1 MSRHP
6 VCRCTNQAES
16 CPQCWPAGRMSR
28 ANHLLARCKNTTVY
42 DRARV
47 PQEPGTV
54 SKRYPTEFRRD
65 AVALV
70 NDGGDSI
77 PGVAERLGVA
87 VQSLRNWV
95 KEAEETIDGE
105 DPARGLDESE
115 RDELRRLRGRVRVLT
130 RERDILKQAL
140 ALMASNGDN
149 G

>member
-1 MSRHP
+1 M
-6 VCRCTNQAES
+6 
-16 CPQCWPAGRMSR
+16 
-28 ANHLLARCKNTTVY
+28 
-42 DRARV
+42 
-47 PQEPGTV
+47 

>member
-1 MSRHP
+1 
-6 VCRCTNQAES
+6 
-16 CPQCWPAGRMSR
+16 
-28 ANHLLARCKNTTVY
+28 
-42 DRARV
+42 
-47 PQEPGTV
+47 V

-95 KEAEETIDGE
+95 KEAEENVDGE
-105 DPARGLDESE
+105 EPTRDLDESE
-115 RDELRRLRGRVRVLT
+115 REELRRLRGRVRVLA

>member
-1 MSRHP
+1 VH
-6 VCRCTNQAES
+6 E
-16 CPQCWPAGRMSR
+16 
-28 ANHLLARCKNTTVY
+28 
-42 DRARV
+42 
-47 PQEPGTV
+47 EPGTV

-95 KEAEETIDGE
+95 KEAEENVNGE
-105 DPARGLDESE
+105 DPTRDLDESE
-115 RDELRRLRGRVRVLT
+115 REELRRLRGRVRVLT